1 MIFRAA
7 LLLAIGLSI
16 VEVENR
22 AEACVR
28 ASEAD
33 SLVGWSADG
42 RYALY
47 TLTVDKKIDHAEIL
61 PTSYSGYLYTIAAN
75 EGEDG
80 IVVVRT
86 KVGSCAEWD
95 EGDGEVVE
103 KRAGKLTAK
112 SLMSLKTVKAMKFG
126 KVTATTAPA
135 TTTSPAGS
143 TSTAAATAPPTTAV
157 FTGKKRYDTHNV
169 EVTTGTSKLELPLPV
184 FCVGSCLA
192 DENWTKWSITVD
204 GVHSLDSGTT
214 LYELTMANVCNGGT
228 IHRVITQ
235 TPAKI
240 KVPKRRCMGSG
251 Q

>member
-1 MIFRAA
+1 MSLRA
-7 LLLAIGLSI
+7 LLLLSI
-16 VEVENR
+16 AIHVLGPKGR
-22 AEACVR
+22 AEACIR

-33 SLVGWSADG
+33 ALVGWSADG

-47 TLTVDKKIDHAEIL
+47 TLTADKKLDHAEIL

-75 EGEDG
+75 EGDDG

-86 KVGSCAEWD
+86 KVGSCAEWAD
-95 EGDGEVVE
+95 GDGEVVE
-103 KRAGKLTAK
+103 QKAGKLTAK
-112 SLMSLKTVKAMKFG
+112 SLMALKTVKAMKFG
-126 KVTATTAPA
+126 KVTAATASATTGSPASSTTA
-135 TTTSPAGS
+135 
-143 TSTAAATAPPTTAV
+143 TAVATAV

-169 EVTTGTSKLELPLPV
+169 EITTGTSKLELPLPV

-204 GVHSLDSGTT
+204 GVHSLEGGTT
-214 LYELTMANVCNGGT
+214 LYELSMANVCNGGT
-228 IHRVITQ
+228 IRRVITQ